1 MDSATG
7 DNISVSKCAECNKV
21 SDSLKKC
28 GGCNQVKY
36 CNSICQ
42 RSHWSKHKKECR
54 QLAVSSGNDSDNT
67 SAENIGSM
75 KLSDNELMTLCS
87 IIEQMVIIY
96 ENENEKLSSISDD
109 ELFRDPPPRED
120 CPICM
125 LPMPHCSGACCGVR
139 MTYQSCCGKLICEGC
154 VMATV
159 KEMIK
164 GNLND
169 LCAFCRIPHYDSDKE
184 ALERYEKRMDMGDAA
199 AFYQLGELYNKGGDL
214 GIQGGDVKKAIE
226 LWSHAVELGS
236 IDAHQQLGNAYFCE
250 GDKKDVDK
258 ALYHYKVAAI
268 GGHEPAR
275 HILGMIEEYNGN
287 MDRAMKHYM
296 IAARAG
302 FDTSLKEVGEG
313 YKTGLVT
320 KDEYASILRAYQV
333 SVDEVKSEQ
342 RAAATALHP

>member
-1 MDSATG
+1 
-7 DNISVSKCAECNKV
+7 
-21 SDSLKKC
+21 
-28 GGCNQVKY
+28 
-36 CNSICQ
+36 
-42 RSHWSKHKKECR
+42 
-54 QLAVSSGNDSDNT
+54 
-67 SAENIGSM
+67 M

-125 LPMPHCSGACCGVR
+125 LPMPHCSGACWGVR
-139 MTYQSCCGKLICEGC
+139 MTYQSCCGVLICEGC

-159 KEMIK
+159 NEMIK

-184 ALERYEKRMDMGDAA
+184 ALERYEKRMDMGDAD

-226 LWSHAVELGS
+226 LWIHAVELGS

-258 ALYHYKVAAI
+258 AFYHYKVAAI

-275 HILGMIEEYNGN
+275 HILGMIEAYNGN

-302 FDTSLKEVGEG
+302 VDISLKEVGEG

-342 RAAATALHP
+342 RTAATAFHP